1 MRRYY
6 VITKTAGVQ
15 PERRYPSGEAIPES
29 LPESYQ
35 LSQECR
41 RCSAYN
47 ALTKICS
54 TYNATVSPDYWC
66 SSFAEK

>member
-15 PERRYPSGEAIPES
+15 PERKYPTGETIPES

-35 LSQECR
+35 LSQNCGN
-41 RCSAYN
+41 CAAYN

-54 TYNATVSPDYWC
+54 MYNAPVLPNYWC
-66 SSFAEK
+66 KSWESK